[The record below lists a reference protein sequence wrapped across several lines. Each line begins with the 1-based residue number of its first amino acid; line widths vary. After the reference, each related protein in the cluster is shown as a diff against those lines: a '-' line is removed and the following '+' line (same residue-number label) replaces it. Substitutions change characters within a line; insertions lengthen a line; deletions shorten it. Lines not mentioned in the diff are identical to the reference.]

1 VWRAYKNSSMK
12 NWQKQGGR
20 NNFPMT
26 SSATQKQLSFTD
38 NEAARILYGDL
49 NRNLLAIEKAV
60 GVTVKVRGTS
70 LTISGPGEDVAITET
85 TLNQLY
91 ELIVNGYPIY
101 ASDVAYALR
110 IMERSPQTSLKE
122 IFLDQVYITAKHRVV
137 SPKSINQKFY
147 IDAIRHNDI
156 AFGIGPAGTGKTYL
170 AVAMAIAAYSAN
182 QVKSIILTRPAV
194 EAGENLGFLPGD
206 MVEKINP
213 YLRPLHDALNDML
226 GRERAKELIERE
238 IIEIAPL
245 AFMRG
250 RTLNNAFVI
259 LDEAQNT
266 TPAQMKMFL
275 TRLGFSSK
283 AVITGDVTQV
293 DLPRERGSGLIH
305 AAKILKNIKGISFC
319 YFSDVDVVRHPL
331 VQQIIRAYEQKKK
344 KSLKKEQ
351 SNARSAE
358 E

>member
-1 VWRAYKNSSMK
+1 MIDKE
-12 NWQKQGGR
+12 
-20 NNFPMT
+20 
-26 SSATQKQLSFTD
+26 LSFAD
-38 NEAARILYGDL
+38 NEAARLLYGDL

-60 GVTVKVRGTS
+60 GVTVKARGTT
-70 LTISGPGEDVAITET
+70 LTVSGDDHDVAITVT

-91 ELIVNGYPIY
+91 DLIIAGYPVY
-101 ASDVAYALR
+101 QSDVAYALR
-110 IMERSPQTSLKE
+110 VMERSPGASLKE

-137 SPKSINQKFY
+137 SPKSINQKKY
-147 IDAIRHNDI
+147 IDAIRNFDI
-156 AFGIGPAGTGKTYL
+156 CFGIGPAGTGKTYL
-170 AVAMAIAAYSAN
+170 AVAMAVAAYSAD

-206 MVEKINP
+206 LVEKINP

-226 GRERAKELIERE
+226 GRERAKELIDRE

-250 RTLNNAFVI
+250 RTLNSAFVI

-275 TRLGFSSK
+275 TRLGFNSK
-283 AVITGDVTQV
+283 AVVTGDITQI
-293 DLPRERGSGLIH
+293 DLPIDRGSGLIH
-305 AAKILKNIKGISFC
+305 AAKVLKKVKGISFT

-331 VQQIIRAYEQKKK
+331 VQQIIRAYE
-344 KSLKKEQ
+344 KKEKGRKKTEKKD
-351 SNARSAE
+351 ARSSQKRS
-358 E
+358 

>member
-1 VWRAYKNSSMK
+1 MQVSR
-12 NWQKQGGR
+12 
-20 NNFPMT
+20 
-26 SSATQKQLSFTD
+26 TQKELSFSD
-38 NEAARILYGDL
+38 NEAARLLYGDL
-49 NRNLLAIEKAV
+49 NRNLLAVEKAA
-60 GVTVKVRGTS
+60 GVTVQARGTTV
-70 LTISGPGEDVAITET
+70 TISGYDHAVATSAA
-85 TLNQLY
+85 TLSQLY
-91 ELIVNGYPIY
+91 ELIVTGYPVY
-101 ASDVAYALR
+101 ASDVAYALK
-110 IMERSPQTSLKE
+110 IIERSPQTSLKE

-137 SPKSINQKFY
+137 SPKSINQKLY
-147 IDAIRHNDI
+147 IDAIRNNDI

-206 MVEKINP
+206 LVEKINP

-226 GRERAKELIERE
+226 GRDRAKDLVERE

-283 AVITGDVTQV
+283 AVITGDVTQI
-293 DLPRERGSGLIH
+293 DLPHDRGSGLIH
-305 AAKILKNIKGISFC
+305 AAKILKKVKGISFSH
-319 YFSDVDVVRHPL
+319 FTDVDVVRHPL
-331 VQQIIRAYEQKKK
+331 VQQIIRAYEQSEKTPRRKDK
-344 KSLKKEQ
+344 GDG
-351 SNARSAE
+351 RSAAK
-358 E
+358 